1 MASYPDSQKKSLKS
15 EELAWIK
22 ERERTM
28 DRIRSESSD
37 DCSANIEI
45 ENREI
50 DTIKARAIEL
60 AEKYDRLN

>member
-1 MASYPDSQKKSLKS
+1 
-15 EELAWIK
+15 
-22 ERERTM
+22 M